1 MTSFQYRYIPFFLAC
16 WLSLQ
21 VSVWAQTTTYGVNK
35 ILSLNISSSIN
46 PATTNYLESGFKHA
60 HINGYNLILIKMNTP
75 GGLITTTKQILT
87 MFGES
92 DIPIVVW
99 VTPEGASATSAG
111 AIIASG
117 AHLLYMNTGTNIGA
131 ATPITLGKDIEQP
144 DLKNKAI
151 NDLKALVQSLA
162 QTRGRSEKDFGMM
175 IEEAKSFKAQ
185 DALNN
190 KLINGLVHSE
200 NDLFQ
205 AMNNQSIKVKNHDLS
220 LVVINPSLDEYE
232 MDLGQKLL
240 NILSNPS
247 LTYILFLIGAALIY
261 LEFQAPGGYVA
272 GGLGFLCVILSG
284 IGFHLLPLNFGAL
297 GLILLAFILF
307 ILEAFITSFGLIAL
321 AGLVSL
327 TIGSLFLFRTD
338 DAYLHFSKMA
348 IFSSILSIGSF
359 LLIILYLFVKAMKNN
374 DATSFHNLTG
384 SIGVITQII
393 DNTHAEK
400 LYYIKVKGEIW
411 KARSPDDMPINTK
424 CVVLDN
430 NKKEIILNI
439 KRN

>member
-1 MTSFQYRYIPFFLAC
+1 MTSFQCTPKLFFLAV
-16 WLSLQ
+16 WLFLLS
-21 VSVWAQTTTYGVNK
+21 SAWAETTYSVNK

-46 PATTNYLESGFKHA
+46 PATTNYLESGFKYA
-60 HINGYNLILIKMNTP
+60 HKNSYQLILIKMNTP
-75 GGLITTTKQILT
+75 GGLLTTTKQILT

-117 AHLLYMNTGTNIGA
+117 AHLLYMNAGTNIGA
-131 ATPITLGKDIEQP
+131 ATPITLGKDIEQT
-144 DLKNKAI
+144 DMKNKAI

-162 QTRGRSEKDFGMM
+162 QTRGRSEKDFGSM
-175 IEEAKSFKAQ
+175 IEDAKSFKAQ

-190 KLINGLVHSE
+190 RLINGMVHNE
-200 NDLFQ
+200 NELFQ
-205 AMNNQSIKVKNHDLS
+205 SINQQKIKVKNQDLM
-220 LVVINPSLDEYE
+220 LVLNNPKLDEYE

-272 GGLGFLCVILSG
+272 GGLGFICVILSG

-297 GLILLAFILF
+297 GLIFLAFILF

-321 AGLVSL
+321 AGFISL

-348 IFSSILSIGSF
+348 MFSSIFSVGTF
-359 LLIILYLFVKAMKNN
+359 LLIILYMFVKAMKVS
-374 DATSFHNLTG
+374 DATSFHSLKG
-384 SIGVITQII
+384 SIGKVTQII
-393 DNTHAEK
+393 DTTGTEK
-400 LYYIKVKGEIW
+400 IYYIKVKGEIW
-411 KARSPDDMPINTK
+411 KAKSLDDIPVNTP
-424 CVVLDN
+424 CLVLDKN
-430 NKKEIILNI
+430 DNEMILNI